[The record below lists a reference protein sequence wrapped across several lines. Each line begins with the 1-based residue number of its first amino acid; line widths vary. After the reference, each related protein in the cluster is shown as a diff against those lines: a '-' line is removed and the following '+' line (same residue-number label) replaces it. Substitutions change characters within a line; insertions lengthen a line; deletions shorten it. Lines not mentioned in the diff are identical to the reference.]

1 MIIFISISLVFLQYC
16 IALPC
21 SGISRTGEVNLRG
34 KVITKLFL
42 RIIIKRKYLRSKILD
57 LLADIDNLLISHILI
72 DFVAFLLPRKTS
84 SRIFFSCI
92 DIREI
97 QFICETSEIYFL
109 QEKEE
114 SFFSAD
120 TVSLLPGCLFACL
133 NTSLIRQNI

>member
-21 SGISRTGEVNLRG
+21 SGISRTGEVNLG

-42 RIIIKRKYLRSKILD
+42 RIIIKWKYLRSKILD
-57 LLADIDNLLISHILI
+57 LLADIDNLLISQILI